1 MMNQSFTSIPFK
13 TESGMSQINGVAK
26 FSSAGVVLE
35 FESKLFGIIKAGV
48 REVRIPLAEL
58 LDIKFRK
65 GVFKRGARIELRTT
79 TFSKLSELPYKDGKL
94 TLKIERDDFERG
106 EQAVTRLQKEMS
118 EHAESLPPAHTPLSQ
133 LFQDETEEVK
143 KELSN
148 DDNK

>member
-1 MMNQSFTSIPFK
+1 MNQSFTSIPFK

-79 TFSKLSELPYKDGKL
+79 TFAKLSELPYKDGKL
-94 TLKIERDDFERG
+94 TLKLERDDFERG
-106 EQAVTRLQKEMS
+106 EQAVARLQKEMS

-133 LFQDETEEVK
+133 LFQDETEEVT